1 MKADTEEDTKIPNS
15 ANLNEGETFEILIK
29 VSEMH
34 ISMIIELHMATS
46 TKSSYWWYD
55 SSATVHVC
63 NYKSQF
69 KKYEDAADGQ
79 EMLMENHNA
88 AEVMG
93 KWIVEVQFTSEN
105 KLILVEIRYNNKGF
119 QDYAIN
125 FNVLWM
131 TFKFVMNKVIIL
143 CMWMMW
149 VMGYHKKY

>member
-1 MKADTEEDTKIPNS
+1 MDILRMKADTEEDTKIPNS

-88 AEVMG
+88 AEV
-93 KWIVEVQFTSEN
+93 
-105 KLILVEIRYNNKGF
+105 VEIRYNNKGF

-125 FNVLWM
+125 FNVL
-131 TFKFVMNKVIIL
+131 
-143 CMWMMW
+143 
-149 VMGYHKKY
+149 